1 MRFVRLLGAVAVFY
15 GLSYF
20 FHALLQILST
30 MRFGGPEPLHLV
42 IIGTNLAIGVVTLI
56 NGIGLLLRQKWAR
69 VSWLVTV
76 ILLVLFHNFIL
87 LLTYWLGQDL
97 TQQLLN
103 VGLIFFLAVISWS
116 KLGDEEGKKYFR

>member
-1 MRFVRLLGAVAVFY
+1 MRFVRLLGAVVVFY

-30 MRFGGPEPLHLV
+30 MRFGGPEVLHLF
-42 IIGTNLAIGVVTLI
+42 IIAINLAIGGATLI
-56 NGIGLLLRQKWAR
+56 IGIGLLLAQKWSR

-76 ILLVLFHNFIL
+76 TLLVLFHNIVL
-87 LLTYWLGQDL
+87 LVTYWFGQDL

-103 VGLIFFLAVISWS
+103 VGLTFFLAVISWA
-116 KLGDEEGKKYFR
+116 KLGDDEGKKHFH

>member
-1 MRFVRLLGAVAVFY
+1 MRFVRLLGAVVVFY

-30 MRFGGPEPLHLV
+30 MRFGGPEVLHLV
-42 IIGTNLAIGVVTLI
+42 IIGINLAIGVVTLV
-56 NGIGLLLRQKWAR
+56 NGIGLLLTQKWSR

-76 ILLVLFHNFIL
+76 ILLVLFHNFVL
-87 LLTYWLGQDL
+87 LITYWLGQDL
-97 TQQLLN
+97 TNQLLN
-103 VGLIFFLAVISWS
+103 VGLTFFLAVISWA

>member
-1 MRFVRLLGAVAVFY
+1 MRFVRLLGAVVIFY

-30 MRFGGPEPLHLV
+30 MRFGGPEALHLI
-42 IIGTNLAIGVVTLI
+42 IIGTNLVIGVATLI
-56 NGIGLLLRQKWAR
+56 NGIGLLLAQKWSR

-76 ILLVLFHNFIL
+76 TLLVLFHNFIL

-103 VGLIFFLAVISWS
+103 IGLIFFLAVISWA

>member
-1 MRFVRLLGAVAVFY
+1 MRFVRLLGAVVVFY

-30 MRFGGPEPLHLV
+30 MRFGGPEALHLI
-42 IIGTNLAIGVVTLI
+42 IIGINLAIGVAALA
-56 NGIGLLLRQKWAR
+56 NGVGLLLRQKWSR

-76 ILLVLFHNFIL
+76 ILLVLFHNFVL
-87 LLTYWLGQDL
+87 LVTYWLGQDL
-97 TQQLLN
+97 TNQLLN
-103 VGLIFFLAVISWS
+103 VGLTFFLAVISWA